1 MKIQS
6 SYDDLFFVYLEKS
19 RRSNYDKL
27 SVQRY
32 FKMNFI
38 SSTIA
43 VAESLKMLILKSLLL
58 SMQTLKHKA
67 Y

>member
-43 VAESLKMLILKSLLL
+43 VAESLKILILKSLLL